1 MKLEVGKKYI
11 TRNGGY
17 YAEITHN
24 DGSDYMPFIGI
35 LYPIGDSRPFD
46 TPEDCWNEGG
56 LFFSVAEDSLDL
68 VEEYTVPKTET
79 NELIAMLIECVCQIE
94 YLHDKFQETGTGNTV
109 LSRAKALIDSMKTN

>member
-11 TRNGGY
+11 TRNGEY

-24 DGSDYMPFIGI
+24 DGSDSMPFIGI
-35 LYPIGDSRPFD
+35 LHPIEGAYSFIN
-46 TPEDCWNEGG
+46 PEDSWRENGG
-56 LFFSVAEDSLDL
+56 YFLCGKHYLDL

-109 LSRAKALIDSMKTN
+109 LSRAKALIDSVKAD